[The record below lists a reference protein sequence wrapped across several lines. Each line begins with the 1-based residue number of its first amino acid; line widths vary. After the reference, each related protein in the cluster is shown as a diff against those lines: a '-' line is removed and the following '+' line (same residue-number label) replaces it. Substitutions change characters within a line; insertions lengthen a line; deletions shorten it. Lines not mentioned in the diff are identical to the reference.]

1 VDRGSQDVFRG
12 RIFSVERVVV
22 PGAEHAYEVVHH
34 PGSAAVLPITADGEA
49 ILVEQ
54 QRPAIGGPLRE
65 IPAGILDVE
74 SEDPLSCA
82 ARELLEET
90 GYRHET
96 IEFLGGC
103 YPSAGFSDEYVHLFL
118 ATTRPDREREPEAG
132 IELVR
137 MPFID
142 LVRSART
149 GRIRDAKTALAVLL
163 ADVRR
168 PQGSDGPVG

>member
-1 VDRGSQDVFRG
+1 VDPAPREVFRG
-12 RIFSVERVVV
+12 RIFTVERVSV
-22 PGAEHAYEVVHH
+22 PGAEHPYEVVRH
-34 PGSAAVLPITADGEA
+34 PGSAGVLPITADGDA
-49 ILVEQ
+49 LLIEQ
-54 QRPAIGGPLRE
+54 PRPAIGGPLRE

-103 YPSAGFSDEYVHLFL
+103 YPSAGFADEYIHLFL
-118 ATTRPDREREPEAG
+118 ATTRSEREREPEAG

-137 MPFID
+137 VPFTD
-142 LVRSART
+142 LVRSARA
-149 GRIRDAKTALAVLL
+149 GRIRDAKTALAALL
-163 ADVRR
+163 ADGRR
-168 PQGSDGPVG
+168 PEGWGGPVG